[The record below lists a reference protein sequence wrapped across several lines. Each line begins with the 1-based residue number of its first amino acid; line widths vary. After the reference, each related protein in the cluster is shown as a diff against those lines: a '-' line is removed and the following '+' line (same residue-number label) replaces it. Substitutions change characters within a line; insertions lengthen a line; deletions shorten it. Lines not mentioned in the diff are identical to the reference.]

1 MASSSS
7 VLGSDPVRT
16 AVRFPLHLEI
26 VIVTSE
32 REYRAVTEDVSSNGV
47 LFSAAE
53 VPPVG
58 STVEFRLTMPAAVM
72 GASEDVMLYCVGRIV
87 RQETGSG
94 GGSRAAAVIDEYSLK
109 AEHL

>member
-1 MASSSS
+1 
-7 VLGSDPVRT
+7 VRT
-16 AVRFPLHLEI
+16 AVRFPLRMEI
-26 VIVTSE
+26 IVTTPE

-47 LFSAAE
+47 LFTAEE

-72 GASEDVMLYCVGRIV
+72 GSREDVLLHCIGRIV
-87 RQETGSG
+87 RHERAIGS
-94 GGSRAAAVIDEYSLK
+94 SKAAAVIDEYSLK